1 MPQTITNICCYRL
14 PASRLQIRLSRS
26 VLYQHLSAK
35 KTNKH
40 TDTKTSRCTNKV
52 QRLNF
57 IHGIGSIQNSASPF
71 NNRKAFTN
79 DWRNFGRRYFITAV
93 FGKSEPYTVY
103 AVRLYRE
110 SQRHLRLFCGIL
122 SHYHLYQP
130 LHFCHK
136 CSIILKIFVYFDT
149 LFYFVSVNII
159 NIFDIS
165 VGFGERKFSIIFPFC
180 AYTAIDIR
188 ITL

>member
-1 MPQTITNICCYRL
+1 MLQTITNICCSHL
-14 PASRLQIRLSRS
+14 PANRLRIRRFLSAHYRPI
-26 VLYQHLSAK
+26 SAK

-57 IHGIGSIQNSASPF
+57 IHGIGSIKNSASPF

-79 DWRNFGRRYFITAV
+79 DWRNFGRHYFITAV
-93 FGKSEPYTVY
+93 FGKAEPYTVY

-136 CSIILKIFVYFDT
+136 CSIIL
-149 LFYFVSVNII
+149 I
-159 NIFDIS
+159 NL
-165 VGFGERKFSIIFPFC
+165 R
-180 AYTAIDIR
+180 
-188 ITL
+188 LL